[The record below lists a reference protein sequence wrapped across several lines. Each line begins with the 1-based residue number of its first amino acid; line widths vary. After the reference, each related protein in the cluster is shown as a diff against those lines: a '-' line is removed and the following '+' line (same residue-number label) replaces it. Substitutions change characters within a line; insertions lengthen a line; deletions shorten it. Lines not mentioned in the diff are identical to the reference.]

1 MDINELKRHSD
12 LSFDRAVAKKNLLAR
27 AESELI
33 TVYQDHIFRAD
44 AVTIATVRALMESQD
59 YFFILDSNSNP
70 VKDRPSQRI
79 SRSAD
84 TATTIS
90 TEHLSSNLSISK
102 ITEGLA

>member
-59 YFFILDSNSNP
+59 YFFMLYSNSNP
-70 VKDRPSQRI
+70 VKIDNPKEFLHLLIQQQQ
-79 SRSAD
+79 SALNTYHQTYQSLKSLKD
-84 TATTIS
+84 
-90 TEHLSSNLSISK
+90 
-102 ITEGLA
+102 